1 MTDQNQWLKVDDDG
15 LFININ
21 KSLLIV
27 LVKYY
32 EMAVIKPLKLEVYNA
47 IVSDFNKLN
56 SFSRK
61 TENELKKKYKKLVH
75 THTFYVFFGF
85 IVLGLNKSCNYAYV
99 SVYQHVL

>member
-1 MTDQNQWLKVDDDG
+1 MKVDDDG

>member
-1 MTDQNQWLKVDDDG
+1 MTDDRSKSVVEG
-15 LFININ
+15 GRRCLFININ

-75 THTFYVFFGF
+75 THIIHSMFSL
-85 IVLGLNKSCNYAYV
+85 VLLF
-99 SVYQHVL
+99 